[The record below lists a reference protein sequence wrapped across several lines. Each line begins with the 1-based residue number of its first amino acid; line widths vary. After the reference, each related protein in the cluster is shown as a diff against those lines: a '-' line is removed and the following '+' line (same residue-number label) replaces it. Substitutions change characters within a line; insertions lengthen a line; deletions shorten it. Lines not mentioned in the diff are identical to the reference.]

1 MNEVAIALSASARDW
16 PDRLHRFLADHGGAR
31 VRAQVLTPE
40 DALAED
46 YQVLVIDDVS
56 SFLTPRLVTEVQ
68 RRRRQVL
75 GVFDPADSPD
85 AKERLWEFG
94 VDQVIEADASADEFV
109 VALRAL
115 VVLAPEHPVDEL
127 SVPEKRRDRVVIC
140 VGAPPGGC
148 GATEIAIALATHL
161 ARSGSTALLD
171 LDETA
176 PSIAQRLAL
185 PMLPNLRTAID
196 AVAHRQARL
205 EKALQPAGRFEV
217 LTGLSS
223 ERDWMELRTHEVAE
237 VLGEISRRYRF
248 VVGNVGSQ
256 IGDVGF
262 GQGGRFSVSRAGV
275 SAADQ
280 LVMVSLPNPVS
291 VSRLNAWYVQAR
303 NLNESAN
310 ARIVVN
316 RAPRSR
322 FRREELREELQ
333 RANGT
338 AQVWFLPEDP
348 QLKAATWAGSRVA
361 SGRFFRSTG
370 KLARELIAHA

>member
-1 MNEVAIALSASARDW
+1 MNEIAVALSASARDW

-46 YQVLVIDDVS
+46 YEVLIIDDVS
-56 SFLTPRLVTEVQ
+56 SFLTPRLVAEVQ

-85 AKERLWEFG
+85 AKERLWESG
-94 VDQVIEADASADEFV
+94 VDQVIESDASADEFV

-115 VVLAPEHPVDEL
+115 VVLAPEPPVAD
-127 SVPEKRRDRVVIC
+127 SQVPEKRRNRVFIC

-148 GATEIAIALATHL
+148 GATEISIAVATHL
-161 ARSGSTALLD
+161 ARFGSTALLD
-171 LDETA
+171 LDDTA
-176 PSIAQRLAL
+176 PSIAQRLSL
-185 PMLPNLRTAID
+185 PMLPNLRTAVD
-196 AVAHRQARL
+196 AVAHGQARL
-205 EKALQPAGRFEV
+205 EKALQPAGRFDV

-237 VLGEISRRYRF
+237 VLGEMSSRYRF

-291 VSRLNAWYVQAR
+291 VSRLTAWFVQAR
-303 NLNESAN
+303 ELSKSAE

-333 RANGT
+333 RANGM
-338 AQVWFLPEDP
+338 APVRFFPEDA
-348 QLKAATWAGSRVA
+348 QLKAAAWAGNRVA
-361 SGRFFRSTG
+361 GGRFFRSAG
-370 KLARELIAHA
+370 KLARELMAHA

>member
-1 MNEVAIALSASARDW
+1 MNEVEVALAASARDW

-40 DALAED
+40 DAIAED
-46 YQVLVIDDVS
+46 YQVLIIDDVS
-56 SFLTPRLVTEVQ
+56 SFLTPRLVSEIQ

-115 VVLAPEHPVDEL
+115 VVLAPEYPVDDL
-127 SVPEKRRDRVVIC
+127 PAPEKRRDQLVLS

-148 GATEIAIALATHL
+148 GATELAIALATHL
-161 ARSGSTALLD
+161 ARTGSTALLD

-176 PSIAQRLAL
+176 PSIAQRLSL

-196 AVAHRQARL
+196 AVAHRQIRL
-205 EKALQPAGRFEV
+205 GRALQPVGRLDV

-223 ERDWMELRTHEVAE
+223 ERDWMELRTHEVTA
-237 VLGEISRRYRF
+237 VLGEIRSRYRF
-248 VVGNVGSQ
+248 VVSNVGSQ
-256 IGDVGF
+256 IGDVEF

-275 SAADQ
+275 RAADQ
-280 LVMVSLPNPVS
+280 LVLVALPNPVS
-291 VSRLNAWYVQAR
+291 VSRVTAWQVQAR
-303 NLNESAN
+303 DLNQSAEVT
-310 ARIVVN
+310 IVVN

-322 FRREELREELQ
+322 YRREELREELR
-333 RANGT
+333 RAND
-338 AQVWFLPEDP
+338 AARIQFLPEDP
-348 QLKAATWAGSRVA
+348 QLKAATWAGSRVT
-361 SGRFFRSTG
+361 SGRFYRSTR
-370 KLARELIAHA
+370 KLARELMAHA

>member
-1 MNEVAIALSASARDW
+1 M
-16 PDRLHRFLADHGGAR
+16 
-31 VRAQVLTPE
+31 RAQVLTPE
-40 DALAED
+40 DALAEE
-46 YQVLVIDDVS
+46 YQVLIIDDVS
-56 SFLTPRLVTEVQ
+56 SFLTPRLVAEVQ
-68 RRRRQVL
+68 RRRRLVL

-115 VVLAPEHPVDEL
+115 VVLAPEHHIDDFQL
-127 SVPEKRRDRVVIC
+127 PEKQRDRLLIC

-148 GATEIAIALATHL
+148 GATEVSIALATHL

-176 PSIAQRLAL
+176 PSIAQRLSL

-196 AVAHRQARL
+196 AVAHRQTRL
-205 EKALQPAGRFEV
+205 QKALQPAGRFDV

-237 VLGEISRRYRF
+237 VIAEISRRYRF
-248 VVGNVGSQ
+248 VIGNVGSQ

-262 GQGGRFSVSRAGV
+262 GQGGRFSVSRAGL

-280 LVMVSLPNPVS
+280 IVMVSLPNPVS
-291 VSRLNAWYVQAR
+291 VSRLTAWFVQAR
-303 NLNESAN
+303 DLNKSAE

-338 AQVWFLPEDP
+338 AQVWFFPEDP

-370 KLARELIAHA
+370 KLAKEFVVGA